1 MTGVGRYLISLLDS
15 VEDDKISNELIIYS
29 IKPNATLLK
38 KRLAYSSLEKL
49 DFLPHKLLSFL
60 WVQIIFP
67 FLVYLHKPKVIIY
80 PNNISSFFLKSKG
93 KKILILHDLF
103 YKINKE
109 YHDSIYNKYL
119 ELSLRRA
126 LKINDLIICVSHN
139 TKSDLVKYY
148 NVDVKKIA
156 VLYPYVDRKFH
167 PLNKAF
173 VGFQNIQTKFG
184 IKKPF
189 LLFVGKLETRKNITG
204 IIEIASLLKTKGI
217 NIQTVLV
224 GNPGHGFNII
234 KRKIDISDLEIL
246 HLTNITD
253 QELILLYNLAAVFI
267 FPSYYEGFGYPV
279 LEAMQCGCP
288 VAVSNCPALAEVVGA
303 NGLKIEANDYRKFSE
318 VIVRLLTDEEYRA
331 EHILDG
337 ITQSNKFNAE
347 RMKTEFIE
355 ILEKNNK

>member
-1 MTGVGRYLISLLDS
+1 M
-15 VEDDKISNELIIYS
+15 
-29 IKPNATLLK
+29 
-38 KRLAYSSLEKL
+38 
-49 DFLPHKLLSFL
+49 
-60 WVQIIFP
+60 
-67 FLVYLHKPKVIIY
+67 
-80 PNNISSFFLKSKG
+80 
-93 KKILILHDLF
+93 
-103 YKINKE
+103 
-109 YHDSIYNKYL
+109 
-119 ELSLRRA
+119 
-126 LKINDLIICVSHN
+126 
-139 TKSDLVKYY
+139 
-148 NVDVKKIA
+148 
-156 VLYPYVDRKFH
+156 
-167 PLNKAF
+167 
-173 VGFQNIQTKFG
+173 
-184 IKKPF
+184 
-189 LLFVGKLETRKNITG
+189 LFVGKLETRKNITG

-288 VAVSNCPALAEVVGA
+288 VAVSNCPVLAEVVGA

-347 RMKTEFIE
+347 RMKTEFKE